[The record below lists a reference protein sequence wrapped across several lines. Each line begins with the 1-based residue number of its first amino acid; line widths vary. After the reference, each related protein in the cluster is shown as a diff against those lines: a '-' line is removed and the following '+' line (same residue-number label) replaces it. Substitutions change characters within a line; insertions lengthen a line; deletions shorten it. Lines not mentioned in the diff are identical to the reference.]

1 MPAKASACVSV
12 DASRS
17 ASGNAGAV
25 SLKDIAAS
33 VTVLETVPAVPVSL
47 VNGGKL
53 GADETS
59 VFKGWVSD
67 PATFHLYDLRDVVL
81 DRSLMVF
88 LKDGKPV
95 LETAYVQDPA
105 AVAALEVRPQDLIT
119 VPDDTSPAAICCDHW
134 DSNYYHWLSHTL
146 PTLHALR
153 ITKHQNARLMLPPHM
168 RAWQADTL
176 ALSGFDVTQ
185 GLPLENG
192 KQYAFSRV
200 LYADYVRGAGDF
212 SVSPLSRAAYESL
225 AATQPSTG
233 PRDLRIFIERGPA
246 SNRRIPN
253 EAELTAALQAR
264 GFLCVRAENF
274 SAAEQ
279 IQLFKRARLVV
290 GQLGSGMANCVWCQP
305 GTVMFELV
313 AEHHQNPCNL
323 LMGMQAGLLYWGKL
337 MPTGQQTD
345 DHIAQSEKPLDIASV
360 LRELDQIEPYLP
372 PV

>member
-1 MPAKASACVSV
+1 MGFFRRLFRRTVNTSTM
-12 DASRS
+12 
-17 ASGNAGAV
+17 
-25 SLKDIAAS
+25 SLKDVAS
-33 VTVLETVPAVPVSL
+33 RVTVLETVPGVPVSL
-47 VNGGKL
+47 VNGGVL
-53 GADETS
+53 ETGETS
-59 VFKGWVSD
+59 VFRGWVSE
-67 PATFHLYDLRDVVL
+67 PVTLRLYELRDVVL

-88 LKDGKPV
+88 LKDGKPL

-105 AVAALEVRPQDLIT
+105 AVATLTVRPEDLVS
-119 VPDDTSPAAICCDHW
+119 VPDESTPAAVCCDHW
-134 DSNYYHWLSHTL
+134 NSNYYHWLSHTL

-153 ITKHQNARLMLPPHM
+153 ITGHQDARLMLPASM
-168 RAWQADTL
+168 RSWQADTL
-176 ALSGFDVTQ
+176 ALSGFDAQKGIPT
-185 GLPLENG
+185 EHG
-192 KQYAFSRV
+192 KQYAFRQV
-200 LYADYVRGAGDF
+200 LYADYVRGAADF
-212 SVSPLSRAAYESL
+212 SVSPLSRAAYDSL
-225 AATQPSTG
+225 AAAQPSTG

-264 GFLCVRAENF
+264 GFLCVRAENL

-279 IQLFKRARLVV
+279 IQTFRRARLII

-337 MPTGQQTD
+337 MPTGQQDD
-345 DHIAQSEKPLDIASV
+345 DHVAQSEKPLDIGSV
-360 LRELDQIEPYLP
+360 LRELDQIEQYLP